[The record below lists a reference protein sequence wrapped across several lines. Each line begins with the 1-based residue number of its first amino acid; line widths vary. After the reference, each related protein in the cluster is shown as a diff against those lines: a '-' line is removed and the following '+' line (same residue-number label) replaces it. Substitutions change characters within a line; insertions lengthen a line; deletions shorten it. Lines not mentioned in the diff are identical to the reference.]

1 MHCIE
6 PATTGDGRHRFL
18 TVKNLRQSVS
28 GFRQTT
34 DIASIGRSSR
44 ECPDW
49 EEPATTANFVAESS
63 LVASGSMHSGKLNWT
78 AQLNWVEFSS
88 VFRCALG
95 LKTVQDRHIQWN
107 SNKKNYTYPT
117 HRSNFAWTYSNLAK
131 FSTIRIVLRCLS
143 PIAGLLANT
152 ESKKPVRRGSVRVGL
167 LSETGAAFLRLVIE
181 MKAPMEKWTK
191 STFYGAI
198 ANEVSNGKMD

>member
-1 MHCIE
+1 
-6 PATTGDGRHRFL
+6 
-18 TVKNLRQSVS
+18 
-28 GFRQTT
+28 
-34 DIASIGRSSR
+34 
-44 ECPDW
+44 
-49 EEPATTANFVAESS
+49 
-63 LVASGSMHSGKLNWT
+63 
-78 AQLNWVEFSS
+78 
-88 VFRCALG
+88 
-95 LKTVQDRHIQWN
+95 
-107 SNKKNYTYPT
+107 
-117 HRSNFAWTYSNLAK
+117 
-131 FSTIRIVLRCLS
+131 VLRCLS